1 LRRLPDHPLLHRIN
15 TVLGNV
21 KSGLSGAYHAF
32 DFGKYAERY
41 LGAIAYRF
49 NRRFAPHTLPAR
61 LLAAAV
67 ATGPHPQRSI
77 RIAEKGCPCKC
88 CDHLRLSRC

>member
-1 LRRLPDHPLLHRIN
+1 VPVLHWVN
-15 TVLGNV
+15 PVLGNV
-21 KSGLSGAYHAF
+21 KSGLSGAYYAF

-49 NRRFAPHTLPAR
+49 NRRFDLLALPAR

-67 ATGPHPQRSI
+67 ATGPHPERAI
-77 RIAEKGCPCKC
+77 RMAET
-88 CDHLRLSRC
+88 HR